1 MNISGE
7 SIENFAKVFSLIS
20 KMYSGRIIDIENDNI
35 IPLDQ
40 RTKLMFC
47 NILYG
52 CTIGEPKNLEHYS
65 SSYYFI
71 YEPDEVFRYKSENA
85 IKKLRRRIRGNY
97 SKNNL
102 VFVQTEKPSR
112 QSTNSEIMLT
122 EGLVELLTMLYFRAK
137 GYMVQS
143 ALNTYNGV
151 DGVVIW
157 RSKLTEKLRK
167 HGFIEYGCYV
177 DELRFL
183 RKLGKPRQVKEEEE
197 EEEVSN
203 AEFIII
209 EAESSIYNAVKNNG
223 GMNQLLGREWKWSQS
238 KPEKYREG
246 AKKLSVANKLFIT
259 FPVNFP
265 TSFPEAKRFE
275 DIVSIFHERQ
285 VIQRKIGIIC
295 WRTENFSIK
304 DSDQFAHENMDKEIS
319 RYENYVKQLLLENF
333 YFDELLH
340 LMDKLD
346 IDFTGRTKDE
356 IFEELN
362 EKVQD
367 NDVDIIISELNKLL
381 E

>member
-7 SIENFAKVFSLIS
+7 NIENFAKVFSLIN
-20 KMYSGRIIDIENDNI
+20 KIYPRRIVDIENDNI

-52 CTIGEPKNLEHYS
+52 CTIGEPKDLERYP

-71 YEPDEVFRYKSENA
+71 YEPDEVLRYKSENS
-85 IKKLRRRIRGNY
+85 IRKLRRCIRENY

-112 QSTNSEIMLT
+112 RFANSEIMLT
-122 EGLVELLTMLYFRAK
+122 EGLVKLLTMLYFRAK

-143 ALNTYNGV
+143 ALGTYKGV
-151 DGVVIW
+151 DDVVIW
-157 RSKLTEKLRK
+157 KSKVTEKLRK
-167 HGFIEYGCYV
+167 CRFIEYGCYV

-183 RKLGKPRQVKEEEE
+183 RKLGKPKQIKKKE
-197 EEEVSN
+197 VPSN
-203 AEFIII
+203 EFTLI
-209 EAESSIYNAVKNNG
+209 EAESFIYNAVKNDG
-223 GMNQLLGREWKWSQS
+223 GMNQLLGSEWNESNPQ
-238 KPEKYREG
+238 KYRHG
-246 AKKLSVANKLFIT
+246 AKNLSVANKLFIT

-265 TSFPEAKRFE
+265 IRFPEAKCFE

-285 VIQRKIGIIC
+285 VTQRKVGIIC
-295 WRTENFSIK
+295 WETENFSIK
-304 DSDQFAHENMDKEIS
+304 DSDQFAHEYMDKEIS
-319 RYENYVKQLLLENF
+319 RYENYVKQLLLKNF

-346 IDFTGRTKDE
+346 IDFTEKTKE
-356 IFEELN
+356 EVFAELN
-362 EKVQD
+362 EKVQG
-367 NDVDIIISELNKLL
+367 NGVDIIISELNKLL